1 MKGRVSL
8 AKALILYGV
17 LVGFGLVFFLSG
29 LFISQ
34 EHLRVGEPVPGMTI
48 SPAGSIFP
56 EPRLDF
62 YEELTDPPSSEPI
75 PDVKVLPEATPQAK
89 PALNP
94 DADPPE
100 EAFSTPLPDPP
111 DAAGST
117 ERFTIQVGA
126 LSRRQEASRML
137 IRLEAKGYD
146 GRLQLP
152 EAGGD
157 DFYRIWVG
165 EFSDWDQARAVENQ
179 LKEDGFLTY
188 LRKINP

>member
-1 MKGRVSL
+1 MKGRVSP
-8 AKALILYGV
+8 AKALILYGI
-17 LVGFGLVFFLSG
+17 LAGFGLVFFLSG
-29 LFISQ
+29 LFISR
-34 EHLRVGEPVPGMTI
+34 EHLRVGEPVPEMPI
-48 SPAGSIFP
+48 SPAGSIVP

-75 PDVKVLPEATPQAK
+75 PDVKVPPEATPQAE
-89 PALNP
+89 PAPN
-94 DADPPE
+94 
-100 EAFSTPLPDPP
+100 P

-137 IRLEAKGYD
+137 IRLKAKGYD

-152 EAGGD
+152 EAGGN